1 MLPGQALNAEF
12 IFNLMATFR
21 SRRPDTP
28 GQPPAGF
35 LLPEEWTRVL
45 AAAGFGNIRFL
56 PDVTTFSTRF
66 PRFHVAAIGAQRP

>member
-35 LLPEEWTRVL
+35 LLPAQWKAAME
-45 AAAGFGNIRFL
+45 AAGLADVRFI
-56 PDVTTFSTRF
+56 PDALNFSDRF
-66 PRFHVAAIGAQRP
+66 PRFHVAVIGATRP